1 MFMLTTT
8 ANPPMKTRRVQS
20 TRRLFTVCSLK
31 MDFSRQ
37 GELDFPLSSH
47 PRNTAADLPFRGGPH
62 RVSQPSGNNAS
73 QVFRR
78 LFDVGLPA
86 RRARV
91 ATALP
96 HRPAEFLSVAVQ
108 GLPPDHRSPCP
119 EAPASDLGDFY
130 LTHAPSLLNLKHRG
144 D

>member
-47 PRNTAADLPFRGGPH
+47 PRNTAADLPFWGGP
-62 RVSQPSGNNAS
+62 RASVNRLATMPVRSFVGSSMSGYQPDEHGL
-73 QVFRR
+73 R
-78 LFDVGLPA
+78 LPCRTDQRSSSPWPSRGFPLTTARLVLKLPLQTL
-86 RRARV
+86 
-91 ATALP
+91 AT
-96 HRPAEFLSVAVQ
+96 S
-108 GLPPDHRSPCP
+108 
-119 EAPASDLGDFY
+119 
-130 LTHAPSLLNLKHRG
+130 T
-144 D
+144 

>member
-47 PRNTAADLPFRGGPH
+47 PRNTAADLPFWGGP
-62 RVSQPSGNNAS
+62 RASVNRLATMPVRSFVGSSMSGYQPDEHGL
-73 QVFRR
+73 R
-78 LFDVGLPA
+78 LPCRTNDRSSSPVTVRGLP
-86 RRARV
+86 
-91 ATALP
+91 LC
-96 HRPAEFLSVAVQ
+96 
-108 GLPPDHRSPCP
+108 HRSPSLCTP
-119 EAPASDLGDFY
+119 VQSVGDFY